1 MKLYKFLLALIFFCA
16 ATPVMAQPKKIMAD
30 KIVAIVGDKIVLKTD
45 IDNALIDM
53 QRQGIEAPPNAN
65 CHVLEQALG
74 VKALVL
80 QAEKDS
86 LPVTDEEVD
95 ADIENRIRYFIQQ
108 YGSVDELE
116 RVAGKTVYQ
125 LKEDF
130 KTGIR
135 DQKMA
140 SAMRDKIVGDVKITP
155 NEVKEYFEKIPTDS
169 LSFYESE
176 VEIGQIVIY
185 PKASKEAEEYAIEQL
200 NEYKAEIESG
210 KDFRLV
216 ADRTSEDPGVKQN
229 RGQYEVNRTS
239 KEMDGAWLAKA
250 FTLKEG
256 QISKP
261 FKTRFGYHIIQMVN
275 RAGDDA
281 VVRHILRIPQVTTYE
296 IKEGFNKM
304 DSIRSKL
311 IVGTIDFGKSVE
323 LNSEDDYSKNAGGF
337 MQGPNGTFLTIDQLD
352 AGIVTMLRELQVG
365 QYSQPLEYADER
377 GKKGI
382 RILYLKSKSEP
393 HRENLK
399 DDYSKVASRALEEKK
414 ENALEDWFYKKIKT
428 YYLMID
434 TDYQGCDVM
443 EKWVDAS
450 KKSSI
455 IRNK

>member
-1 MKLYKFLLALIFFCA
+1 MKLYKFLLTLICFCA
-16 ATPVMAQPKKIMAD
+16 TTSVMAQPKKIMAD

-65 CHVLEQALG
+65 CYVLEQALG

-116 RVAGKTVYQ
+116 KVAGKTVYQ

-155 NEVKEYFEKIPTDS
+155 NEVKEYFEKIPADS

-176 VEIGQIVIY
+176 VEIGQIVVY

-210 KDFRLV
+210 KDFRTV
-216 ADRTSEDPGVKQN
+216 ADRASEDPGVTQN

-239 KEMDGAWLAKA
+239 KEMDGTWLAKA

-281 VVRHILRIPQVTTYE
+281 VVRHILKIPQVTTFE
-296 IKEGFNKM
+296 MKEGYDKM
-304 DSIRSKL
+304 DSVRSKL
-311 IVGTIDFGKSVE
+311 IVGTTDFGKAVE
-323 LNSEDDYSKNAGGF
+323 LNSEDEASKSAGGF

-352 AGIVTMLRELQVG
+352 AGVVALLKELRVG

-377 GKKGI
+377 GKKGV

-399 DDYSKVASRALEEKK
+399 DDYSKVAFRALEEKK

-434 TDYQGCDVM
+434 PEYQSCDVM
-443 EKWVDAS
+443 EKWLDAS

-455 IRNK
+455 IKNK